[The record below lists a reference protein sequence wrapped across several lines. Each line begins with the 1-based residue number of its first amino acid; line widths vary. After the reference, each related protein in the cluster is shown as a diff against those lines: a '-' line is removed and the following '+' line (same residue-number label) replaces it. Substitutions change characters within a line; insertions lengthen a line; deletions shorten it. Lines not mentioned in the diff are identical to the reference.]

1 LAASSWDT
9 VDACAKILEEFWN
22 VLHLITNDGGPY
34 VLQESARIGPNACD
48 HVRVFQQ
55 MIGGV
60 RKELPKERGLPRAAR
75 SGHQE
80 RGELSRGFQER

>member
-9 VDACAKILEEFWN
+9 VDACAKIIEEFWN
-22 VLHLITNDGGPY
+22 VLHLITDDGGAY
-34 VLQESARIGPNACD
+34 VLQEPAGIGPNACD

-60 RKELPKERGLPRAAR
+60 RKELPKQRRLPRAAR
-75 SGHQE
+75 PGQQE
-80 RGELSRGFQER
+80 RGELSSGFQER